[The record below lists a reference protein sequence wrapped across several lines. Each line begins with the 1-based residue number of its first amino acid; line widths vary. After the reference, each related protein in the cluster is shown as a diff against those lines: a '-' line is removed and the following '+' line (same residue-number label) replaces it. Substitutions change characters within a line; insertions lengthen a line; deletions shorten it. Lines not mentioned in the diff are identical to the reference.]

1 MNTNLIKHN
10 SKIIRWKGA
19 DAFWNFWHWKAT
31 SQHANN
37 TMKAKA
43 NRMNTE
49 EYRRISFLEPTDC
62 LCNILLY
69 FQWYNVC
76 CLSCIYCTQMSF
88 FSLSFSLSPTI
99 YRHALSS
106 KRTNVLCYVTNS
118 QLYWCWCVWLFL
130 VWQFL
135 PVIGL
140 LNQNDRNR
148 KEWVWKGASCVW
160 CASVC
165 QCLYPPSQKHAFM
178 F

>member
-1 MNTNLIKHN
+1 MRTTP
-10 SKIIRWKGA
+10 WKQKRTE
-19 DAFWNFWHWKAT
+19 WIQK
-31 SQHANN
+31 
-37 TMKAKA
+37 
-43 NRMNTE
+43 NTE
-49 EYRRISFLEPTDC
+49 EFLFWNRLTVCVTFFYIFNGIMFAACRVYIVPKC
-62 LCNILLY
+62 L
-69 FQWYNVC
+69 
-76 CLSCIYCTQMSF
+76 F
-88 FSLSFSLSPTI
+88 FTLFLSLSPTI
-99 YRHALSS
+99 YLHALSS